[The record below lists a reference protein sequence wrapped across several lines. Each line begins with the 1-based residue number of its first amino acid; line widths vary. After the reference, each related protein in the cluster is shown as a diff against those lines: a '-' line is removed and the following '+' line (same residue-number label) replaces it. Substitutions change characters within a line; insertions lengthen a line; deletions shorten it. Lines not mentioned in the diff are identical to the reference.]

1 MARVSTRRNQPPIS
15 PRSMGRVNP
24 VAFMQEVVSELRK
37 SVWPSKEETA
47 RLTAVVIVLAI
58 AVGFFLGGLDR
69 LFNEAFTRI
78 IFNPN
83 FPILF

>member
-1 MARVSTRRNQPPIS
+1 MARVSSRRTQQPPIS
-15 PRSMGRVNP
+15 PRSMGKVSP

-58 AVGFFLGGLDR
+58 IMGFFLGGFDR
-69 LFNEAFTRI
+69 LFALGLQRLFAIFTS
-78 IFNPN
+78 
-83 FPILF
+83 